1 MRNASRETALSKRE
15 RAAVA
20 NAIAFGL
27 GMRRGPVFALMVL
40 SLLLAPL
47 VREKSLLAQQAS
59 VETGVLL
66 QKAIE
71 KEDVEGDLKSAMEI
85 YRRVADDNSAQREL
99 RARALLGLG
108 RCDEKLGRQAKQ
120 VYEQIVR
127 DYGDQPAAVQARKR
141 LIEITKKEIPPPTRR
156 ERRIEWSR
164 LGSMGPADTDGERA
178 VYKSADSLYLGDL
191 GGRNK
196 RLITSTKRFGWIPC
210 RDFSQVMLDLLST
223 PTRQHT
229 LGVIKIDGTG
239 YRTLI
244 RDDAKNSIF
253 GGDEPFAMTC
263 SWDDRNVLL
272 FDFSVKSA
280 IPGQLWIVSVAD
292 GQRRV
297 LVDAKGWRVRKAVFS
312 PDGRFVAYEVWP
324 YDSKSRRASR
334 VFIAPVA
341 GGEPHLAYESAQW
354 EGGNPFLTLM
364 DWTADGR
371 YIALKDVRQGNSA
384 LFLMPMKDGTAT
396 GAETFV
402 RFGNF
407 DDGYTTSAGALVYED
422 KAALPPDVTVSL
434 ASADQNGH
442 FLDWRSLDLDSNGAG
457 NRWASF
463 SQDGTQ
469 IAYTKRDADPIRRDV
484 MVRDL
489 ATGQEREI
497 YRSSYGSTVCEFS
510 SRGSKV
516 FCSVENENGESD
528 LIAIAV
534 ESGTVEKIATFPGL
548 RILIEASRDE
558 QAFYFSSNAWLLGV
572 YDQPVIRWD
581 RTTQQDTVVEP
592 ASQDRR
598 QLSISQGG
606 HWEAR
611 LLDGVV
617 SVRPILGDDWK
628 PLASGVNLRV
638 PPVVL
643 PDEKWV
649 SYQTVD
655 SAGRAG
661 LFRVPIAGGVPE
673 RMGDLPNNG
682 SEGSLLFSP
691 DGRQILAVSTKQA
704 DYGLSI
710 LENFVPPLKK

>member
-1 MRNASRETALSKRE
+1 MTRARRETGSSTRE

-20 NAIAFGL
+20 NPIPSGK
-27 GMRRGPVFALMVL
+27 GMSGGMCSALIY
-40 SLLLAPL
+40 LLLVLAPF
-47 VREKSLLAQQAS
+47 VTEKPLQAQQAPA
-59 VETGVLL
+59 EAGALL

-71 KEDVEGDLKSAMEI
+71 KEDVDGDLKSAMDI
-85 YRRVADDNSAQREL
+85 YRKVADDNSAQREL

-141 LIEITKKEIPPPTRR
+141 LIEITQQEHPASIR

-164 LGSMGPADTDGERA
+164 LGLMGPADTDGERA
-178 VYKSADSLYLGDL
+178 VYKAADNLYFGDL

-196 RLITSTKRFGWIPC
+196 RLITSTKRFGWVPC
-210 RDFSQVMLDLLST
+210 RDFSLVVLDLLST

-229 LGVIKIDGTG
+229 LGVIKADGTG

-253 GGDEPFAMTC
+253 ERDDPFAMSC

-272 FDFSVKSA
+272 FDFSLKSSL
-280 IPGQLWIVSVAD
+280 PSQLWIVSVTD

-297 LVDAKGWRVRKAVFS
+297 LADAKGWRVRKAVFS

-324 YDSKSRRASR
+324 NDAKSLRASR
-334 VFIAPVA
+334 IFIVPVE

-371 YIALKDVRQGNSA
+371 NIALKDIRQGKSA
-384 LFLMPMKDGTAT
+384 LFLLPMKDGTAT

-407 DDGYTTSAGALVYED
+407 DDGYTTGVGALIYED
-422 KAALPPDVTVSL
+422 QTALPPDVTISL
-434 ASADQNGH
+434 ATAGQDGH
-442 FLDWRSLDLDSNGAG
+442 FVDWRSLDLNTNVSSNP
-457 NRWASF
+457 WASF
-463 SQDGTQ
+463 SEDGTQ
-469 IAYTKRDADPIRRDV
+469 IVYTKRAADPIRRDV

-489 ATGQEREI
+489 ATGREREI
-497 YRSSYGSTVCEFS
+497 YRSSFGAIVCQFS
-510 SRGSKV
+510 SQSPKV
-516 FCSVENENGESD
+516 FCSAENENGETE
-528 LIAIAV
+528 LITVAV
-534 ESGTVEKIATFPGL
+534 ESGAVEKIATFPGS

-558 QAFYFSSNAWLLGV
+558 QAFYFSGNAWLVGD
-572 YDQPVIRWD
+572 YDQQVVRWD
-581 RTTQQDTVVEP
+581 RTTRQETVVEP
-592 ASQDRR
+592 ASHDRR
-598 QLSISQGG
+598 QLSVSQDG
-606 HWEAR
+606 HWMAR
-611 LLDGVV
+611 LLNGVV
-617 SVRPILGDDWK
+617 SVRPIPGGDWK
-628 PLASGVNLRV
+628 PLASGVTLRV
-638 PPVVL
+638 PPVVT

-655 SAGRAG
+655 SAGKAG
-661 LFRVPIAGGVPE
+661 IFRVPLAGGTPE
-673 RMGDLPNNG
+673 RMGDLPGNV
-682 SEGSLLFSP
+682 SEGSFLFSP

-710 LENFVPPLKK
+710 LENFVPPVKK